1 MDYTALNSILHFS
14 AVHITLHIALFVK
27 ELSVVRG
34 VIEID
39 AGCCVEAPQPGV
51 ASSTPLTIHGNYF
64 V

>member
-1 MDYTALNSILHFS
+1 MDYTALHCRLLFS
-14 AVHITLHIALFVK
+14 AVHITLLVK
-27 ELSVVRG
+27 ESSVVWG

-39 AGCCVEAPQPGV
+39 AGSCVEAPQPGV